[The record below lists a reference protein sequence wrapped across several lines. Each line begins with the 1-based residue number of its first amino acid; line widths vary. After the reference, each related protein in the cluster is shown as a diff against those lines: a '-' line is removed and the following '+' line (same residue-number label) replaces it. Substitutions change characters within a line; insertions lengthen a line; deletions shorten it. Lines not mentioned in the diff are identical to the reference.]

1 VSRSAAEGRAPPA
14 PPPWWVGPATAIG
27 AGLVRLLGTSWRI
40 GRVGVRE
47 YDARLARGERCI
59 FAFWHARLL
68 PLVYTHRG
76 RGIAVLV
83 SRSRDGELIAG
94 VIERLGFV
102 TARGSSSRAGGEG
115 ILDMLEWAGK
125 GHLLALTPDGPRG
138 PAGQVK
144 PGLAYLASRTG
155 LPVVPVAT
163 AAKRAW
169 VLSSWDRFRVPGPFA
184 RVWVAYGEPL
194 RVPAGLDDAAARAW
208 GARLEGAIHDLTLE
222 LARRAGE
229 SDRDRAGESG

>member
-1 VSRSAAEGRAPPA
+1 
-14 PPPWWVGPATAIG
+14 VGPATAIG
-27 AGLVRLLGTSWRI
+27 AWLVRLLGTSWRI

-115 ILDMLEWAGK
+115 ILDMLEWAGQ

-169 VLSSWDRFRVPGPFA
+169 VLASWDRFRVPGPFA

-194 RVPAGLDDAAARAW
+194 RVPAGLDDAAAGAW
-208 GARLEGAIHDLTLE
+208 GARLEGAIHDLTLD